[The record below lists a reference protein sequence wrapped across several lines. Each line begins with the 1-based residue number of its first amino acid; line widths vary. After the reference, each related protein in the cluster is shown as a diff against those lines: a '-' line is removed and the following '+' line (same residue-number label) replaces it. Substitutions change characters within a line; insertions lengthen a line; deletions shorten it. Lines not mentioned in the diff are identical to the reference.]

1 MKRRVMAMILLCV
14 MAFSLVSCGGSSSGG
29 ASAFVG
35 TWTIESM
42 SAEGMEFGKEML
54 DSLGMGD
61 WTLDITADNKVTMNI
76 LGQSE
81 TIDGKMDGDKL
92 TVTQDGE
99 SISFVIQDG
108 KLVWDMGEEGK
119 VTFTK

>member
-14 MAFSLVSCGGSSSGG
+14 MAFSLVSCGGSSGG
-29 ASAFVG
+29 SNAFVG
-35 TWTIESM
+35 TWKIESM
-42 SAEGMEFGKEML
+42 EAQGMTVGKEML
-54 DSLGMGD
+54 ATFGMSD

-76 LGQSE
+76 MGESQ
-81 TIDGKMDGDKL
+81 TIDGKLDGDKL

>member
-14 MAFSLVSCGGSSSGG
+14 MAFSLVSCGGSSGG
-29 ASAFVG
+29 ANAFVG
-35 TWTIESM
+35 SWKVESM

-76 LGQSE
+76 MGQSE

-108 KLVWDMGEEGK
+108 KLVWDMGEAGK